1 MQRFLS
7 PLCLVLC
14 LALLVTAFA
23 VLATD
28 APEPNVQL
36 HAARVEGD
44 EAYEEVLEEELR
56 HRAWLRQGLIATLF
70 LAAVA
75 SGVAGFYTLGGSR
88 RP

>member
-44 EAYEEVLEEELR
+44 EAYEEVLEEDLQR
-56 HRAWLRQGLIATLF
+56 RVWLRRGLIAALF
-70 LAAVA
+70 LAALA
-75 SGVAGFYTLGGSR
+75 SGVAGFRAIGGSR

>member
-1 MQRFLS
+1 MQNFLS

-28 APEPNVQL
+28 APEPSVQL

-44 EAYEEVLEEELR
+44 EAYEEVLEENLQ
-56 HRAWLRQGLIATLF
+56 HRIWLRRGLIAVLF
-70 LAAVA
+70 FAAVA
-75 SGVAGFYTLGGSR
+75 SGVAGFYTIGGSR